1 MSKHKYFRMNNGYN
15 PYNTGVASNPVN
27 NQLNV
32 DSQIS
37 KYKEEEASQ
46 KAPPIL
52 PHELDNILAVL
63 GNTFISLTQ
72 LSRMLSVASQNGEID
87 KLVINKIVD
96 KVDKANEIILA
107 ISQDLDIL
115 KV

>member
-15 PYNTGVASNPVN
+15 PYNTGVASKPIN
-27 NQLNV
+27 NQLNI

-37 KYKEEEASQ
+37 KYKGEEASQ
-46 KAPPIL
+46 KAPAIL
-52 PHELDNILAVL
+52 PHELDDILTVL

-72 LSRMLSVASQNGEID
+72 LSQMLSVASQNEEID
-87 KLVINKIVD
+87 KLGINKIVD
-96 KVDKANEIILA
+96 KVDKANEIVLA

>member
-1 MSKHKYFRMNNGYN
+1 MSTHKYFRMNNGYN
-15 PYNTGVASNPVN
+15 PYNTGVASKPVN
-27 NQLNV
+27 DQLNI
-32 DSQIS
+32 DSQVS
-37 KYKEEEASQ
+37 KYREEEASQ

-52 PHELDNILAVL
+52 PHELDDILTVL

-72 LSRMLSVASQNGEID
+72 LSQMLSVASQNEEID
-87 KLVINKIVD
+87 KLGINKIVE
-96 KVDKANEIILA
+96 KVDKANQIILA